1 METKRLKLVPPS
13 LERASMML
21 EAIVESRDELAVF
34 LPWVP
39 YALTEEASIEN
50 TKQAIANFEAFEGEL
65 RYSILEKET
74 GQFIGAIGLLV
85 RDKAVPYFEI
95 GYWLRTSA
103 YGCGYMTEAVN
114 CLTDYAF
121 NELKANRVEITA
133 AEQNYPS
140 RAVAERCGFKF
151 ECLKKNERRLPSGE
165 LGHTAV
171 YSKTT
176 ADQV

>member
-1 METKRLKLVPPS
+1 METERLKLLPPS
-13 LERASMML
+13 LDRADMML
-21 EAIVESRDELAVF
+21 EAIVESRDELAVY

-39 YALTEEASIEN
+39 YALTQEESIEN
-50 TKQAIANFEAFEGEL
+50 TLQAMANFETFEGEL
-65 RYSILEKET
+65 RYSIIEKES
-74 GQFIGAIGLLV
+74 GRFVGAVGLLV
-85 RDKAVPYFEI
+85 RDKTVPFFEI

-103 YGCGYMTEAVN
+103 YGNGYMTEAVTQL
-114 CLTDYAF
+114 CEYAF
-121 NELKANRVEITA
+121 AKLHANRIEITA

-140 RAVAERCGFKF
+140 RAVAERCGFEF

-176 ADQV
+176 A

>member
-1 METKRLKLVPPS
+1 METKRLILMPPS
-13 LERASMML
+13 LDRAAMML
-21 EAIVESRDELAVF
+21 EAIIESQEELGVF

-65 RYSILEKET
+65 RYSLIEKKT
-74 GQFIGAIGLLV
+74 GRFIGVIGLLV
-85 RDKAVPYFEI
+85 RDIAVPYFEI

-103 YGCGYMTEAVN
+103 YGCGYMTEAVD
-114 CLTDYAF
+114 CLAEYAF
-121 NELKANRVEITA
+121 QELRANRIEITA

-140 RAVAERCGFKF
+140 RAVAERCGFEF

-165 LGHTAV
+165 LGHTVV

-176 ADQV
+176 A